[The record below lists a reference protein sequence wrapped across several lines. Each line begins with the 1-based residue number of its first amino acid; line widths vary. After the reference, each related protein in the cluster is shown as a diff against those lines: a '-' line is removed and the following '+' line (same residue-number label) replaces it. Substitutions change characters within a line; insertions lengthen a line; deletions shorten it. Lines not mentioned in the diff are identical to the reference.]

1 MSALDLREFALRDR
15 ERYMRDLQKLQHKQ
29 VRVKLT
35 GVVIFKQENNNYLAG
50 WEVKVPAVDKIRKV
64 RHGGIIKQRYLF
76 LNYSRGGLGYNNGTF
91 EQKWG
96 GKLVYLGR
104 FSFIHTKIRTGGGYF
119 MGKLKPK
126 IQ

>member
-1 MSALDLREFALRDR
+1 M
-15 ERYMRDLQKLQHKQ
+15 
-29 VRVKLT
+29 KLT

-76 LNYSRGGLGYNNGTF
+76 LNYSRGGLVYNNGTF

-96 GKLVYLGR
+96 GKLVSLGR
-104 FSFIHTKIRTGGGYF
+104 FSFIHTKIRTGGGIFY
-119 MGKLKPK
+119 GEVKA
-126 IQ
+126 